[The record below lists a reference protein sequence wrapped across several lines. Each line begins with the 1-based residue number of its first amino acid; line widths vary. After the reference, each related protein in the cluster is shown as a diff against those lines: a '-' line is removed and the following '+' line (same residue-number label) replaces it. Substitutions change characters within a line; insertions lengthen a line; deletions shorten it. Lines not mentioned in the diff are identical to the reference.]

1 MAPLGQGAQPD
12 GARTE
17 GATRSASLGAQLDTA
32 GRAVLEDVVFPSGSS
47 ELTTAPASLAALAAY
62 LAAHPERQVVIVG
75 HSDSSGSAA
84 ANLALSKR
92 RAAAVRRQL
101 IDDFAVPAA
110 QVSSD
115 GVGQLAPRAS
125 NASAAGRARNRR
137 VEVVVY

>member
-1 MAPLGQGAQPD
+1 M
-12 GARTE
+12 
-17 GATRSASLGAQLDTA
+17 
-32 GRAVLEDVVFPSGSS
+32 LEDVVFPSGSS